1 MDNTITIPV
10 QEIESFLQENYQRF
24 VKYNHLQTVKLER
37 ACVYIIT
44 EKLGKIYSQLDI
56 ISQFEI
62 DVHIIN
68 EVKKWINQTCINLLP
83 KNE

>member
-24 VKYNHLQTVKLER
+24 VKFNHLQTVKLER

-44 EKLGKIYSQLDI
+44 EKLGRIYSQLDI